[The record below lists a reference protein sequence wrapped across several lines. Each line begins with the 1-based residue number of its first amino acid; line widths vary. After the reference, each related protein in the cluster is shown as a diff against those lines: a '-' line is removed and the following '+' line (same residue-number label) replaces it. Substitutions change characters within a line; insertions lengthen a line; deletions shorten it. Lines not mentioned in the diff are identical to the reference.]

1 MEVSAAGSGSGGVSR
16 FKVCP
21 SFSLKTRRDT
31 NQSTD
36 QKLSSAMIIV
46 MAPGTERVDL
56 ENIRERIE
64 SRGMRAQINLGEE
77 RTVIGVMGSI
87 PPDFKDEMELMNG
100 VAEVMM
106 ISKPYKLAS
115 KEFHPDDTIIK
126 VGDAVIGGPKP
137 VIMAGPCSVEDEEQM
152 VSTAKAVKAAGATI
166 LRGGAFK
173 PRTSPYSFRGM
184 GEDGLKLLQLAKQET
199 GLPIITEVMATAD
212 VETVAKYADI
222 LQIGARNMQ
231 NYNLLDE
238 VGTIGKPVMVKRGL
252 SASYEEWLLAAEYV
266 MAGGNQEVILCERGV
281 RGFETFTRFTLDVAA
296 VPVIKRLSHLPIV
309 CDPSHSTGK
318 WYLVTPVALASV
330 AAGAHGLLIEV
341 HPNPDLA
348 KCDGPQ
354 SLTFENFEMLMEQ
367 VNAIASVRKQPV
379 TSN

>member
-1 MEVSAAGSGSGGVSR
+1 
-16 FKVCP
+16 
-21 SFSLKTRRDT
+21 
-31 NQSTD
+31 
-36 QKLSSAMIIV
+36 MIVV
-46 MAPGTERVDL
+46 MAPGTAQPDL
-56 ENIRERIE
+56 DNIRVRIE
-64 SRGMRAQINLGEE
+64 DRGLRAQINTGAE
-77 RTVIGVMGSI
+77 RTVIGVMGAI

-100 VAEVMM
+100 VDEVII

-152 VSTAKAVKAAGATI
+152 VSTAKAVKAAGATV

-238 VGTIGKPVMVKRGL
+238 VGLIGKPVMVKRGL

-266 MAGGNQEVILCERGV
+266 MAGGNEQVILCERGV

-309 CDPSHSTGK
+309 ADPSHSTGK

-341 HPNPDLA
+341 HPNPDQA

-354 SLTFENFEMLMEQ
+354 SLTFENFDILMEQ

-379 TSN
+379 TTG

>member
-1 MEVSAAGSGSGGVSR
+1 MIVVMA
-16 FKVCP
+16 
-21 SFSLKTRRDT
+21 RDT
-31 NQSTD
+31 AS
-36 QKLSSAMIIV
+36 
-46 MAPGTERVDL
+46 EDL
-56 ENIRERIE
+56 ENVRKRIE
-64 SRGMRAQINLGEE
+64 SRGLRAQINIGEE
-77 RTVIGVMGSI
+77 RAVVGVVGSI
-87 PPDFKDEMELMNG
+87 PPDFKDEMELMTG
-100 VAEVMM
+100 VSEVVMV
-106 ISKPYKLAS
+106 SKPYKLAS
-115 KEFHPDDTIIK
+115 KEFHPDNTIIK

-152 VSTAKAVKAAGATI
+152 VSTAKAVKKAGATV

-184 GEDGLKLLQLAKQET
+184 GEDGLKLLNLAKQET

-212 VETVAKYADI
+212 VETVAEYADI

-238 VGTIGKPVMVKRGL
+238 VGLVGKPVMVKRGL
-252 SASYEEWLLAAEYV
+252 AASYEEWLLAAEYV
-266 MAGGNQEVILCERGV
+266 MAGGNEQVILCERGV

-341 HPNPDLA
+341 HPNPDVA

-354 SLTFENFEMLMEQ
+354 SLTFENFDILMDQ
-367 VNAIASVRKQPV
+367 VNAVASVRKDPV
-379 TSN
+379 ATG

>member
-1 MEVSAAGSGSGGVSR
+1 
-16 FKVCP
+16 
-21 SFSLKTRRDT
+21 
-31 NQSTD
+31 
-36 QKLSSAMIIV
+36 MIVV
-46 MAPGTERVDL
+46 MAPGTAQPDL
-56 ENIRERIE
+56 DNIRVRIE
-64 SRGMRAQINLGEE
+64 DRGLRAQINTGAE

-100 VAEVMM
+100 VDEVII

-152 VSTAKAVKAAGATI
+152 VSTAKAVKAAGATV

-238 VGTIGKPVMVKRGL
+238 VGLIGKPVMVKRGL
-252 SASYEEWLLAAEYV
+252 AASYEEWLLAAEYV
-266 MAGGNQEVILCERGV
+266 MAGGNEQVILCERGI

-309 CDPSHSTGK
+309 ADPSHSTGK
-318 WYLVTPVALASV
+318 WYLVTPVALASI

-341 HPNPDLA
+341 HPNPDQA

-354 SLTFENFEMLMEQ
+354 SLTFENFDILMEQ

-379 TSN
+379 PTG

>member
-1 MEVSAAGSGSGGVSR
+1 MIVVMA
-16 FKVCP
+16 
-21 SFSLKTRRDT
+21 RDT
-31 NQSTD
+31 AS
-36 QKLSSAMIIV
+36 
-46 MAPGTERVDL
+46 EDL
-56 ENIRERIE
+56 ENVRKRIE
-64 SRGMRAQINLGEE
+64 SRGLKAQINIGEE
-77 RTVIGVMGSI
+77 RAVVGVVGSI

-100 VAEVMM
+100 VSEVEMV
-106 ISKPYKLAS
+106 SKPYKLAS
-115 KEFHPDDTIIK
+115 KEFHPDNTIIK

-152 VSTAKAVKAAGATI
+152 VSTAKAVKNAGATV

-184 GEDGLKLLQLAKQET
+184 GEDGLKLLNLAKQET
-199 GLPIITEVMATAD
+199 GLPIITEVMATDD

-238 VGTIGKPVMVKRGL
+238 VGLVGKPVMVKRGL
-252 SASYEEWLLAAEYV
+252 AASYEEWLLAAEYV
-266 MAGGNQEVILCERGV
+266 MAGGNEEVILCERGV

-341 HPNPDLA
+341 HPNPDVA

-354 SLTFENFEMLMEQ
+354 SLTFENFDTLMDQ
-367 VNAIASVRKQPV
+367 VNAVASVRKDPV
-379 TSN
+379 STG

>member
-1 MEVSAAGSGSGGVSR
+1 
-16 FKVCP
+16 
-21 SFSLKTRRDT
+21 
-31 NQSTD
+31 
-36 QKLSSAMIIV
+36 
-46 MAPGTERVDL
+46 MAPGAAKDDL
-56 ENIRERIE
+56 DSIKNRIE
-64 SRGMRAQINLGEE
+64 SRGMRAQINTGSE
-77 RTVIGVMGSI
+77 RVVVGVMGSI

-100 VAEVMM
+100 VAEVIL

-126 VGDAVIGGPKP
+126 VGDAVIGGPDP

-152 VSTAKAVKAAGATI
+152 VSTAKAVKAAGATV

-238 VGTIGKPVMVKRGL
+238 VGLIGKPVMVKRGL
-252 SASYEEWLLAAEYV
+252 AASYEEWLLAAEYV
-266 MAGGNQEVILCERGV
+266 MAGGNEQVILCERGV

-309 CDPSHSTGK
+309 ADPSHSTGK
-318 WYLVTPVALASV
+318 WYLVTPVALASI

-341 HPNPDLA
+341 HPNPDQA

-354 SLTFENFEMLMEQ
+354 SLTFENFGILMEQ

-379 TSN
+379 STG

>member
-1 MEVSAAGSGSGGVSR
+1 MIVVME
-16 FKVCP
+16 
-21 SFSLKTRRDT
+21 
-31 NQSTD
+31 
-36 QKLSSAMIIV
+36 
-46 MAPGTERVDL
+46 PGTAKIDL
-56 ENIRERIE
+56 DNIKERIE
-64 SRGMRAQINLGEE
+64 SRGLRAQINTGAE

-87 PPDFKDEMELMNG
+87 PADFKDEMELMNG
-100 VAEVMM
+100 VDEVVM

-115 KEFHPDDTIIK
+115 REFHPDDTIIK
-126 VGDAVIGGPKP
+126 VGDAVIGGPDP

-238 VGTIGKPVMVKRGL
+238 VGLIGKPVMVKRGL
-252 SASYEEWLLAAEYV
+252 AASYEEWLLAAEYV
-266 MAGGNQEVILCERGV
+266 MAGGNEQVILCERGV
-281 RGFETFTRFTLDVAA
+281 RGFETFPRFTLDVAA

-309 CDPSHSTGK
+309 ADPSHSTGK
-318 WYLVTPVALASV
+318 WYLVTPVALASI

-341 HPNPDLA
+341 HPNPDQA

-354 SLTFENFEMLMEQ
+354 SLTFENFDILMEQ

-379 TSN
+379 STG

>member
-1 MEVSAAGSGSGGVSR
+1 
-16 FKVCP
+16 
-21 SFSLKTRRDT
+21 
-31 NQSTD
+31 
-36 QKLSSAMIIV
+36 MIVV
-46 MAPGTERVDL
+46 MARGTANEDL
-56 ENIRERIE
+56 EKVRERIE
-64 SRGMRAQINLGEE
+64 NRGLRAQINLGEE
-77 RTVIGVMGSI
+77 RAVIGVMGSI

-100 VAEVMM
+100 VSEVVMV
-106 ISKPYKLAS
+106 SKPYKLAS
-115 KEFHPDDTIIK
+115 KEFHPDNTIIK
-126 VGDAVIGGPKP
+126 VGDAVIGGPDP

-152 VSTAKAVKAAGATI
+152 VSTAIAVKAAGATI

-184 GEDGLKLLQLAKQET
+184 GEDGLKLLQTAKQET

-238 VGTIGKPVMVKRGL
+238 VGLIGKPVMVKRGL
-252 SASYEEWLLAAEYV
+252 AASYEEWLLAAEYV
-266 MAGGNQEVILCERGV
+266 MAGGNEQVILCERGI

-309 CDPSHSTGK
+309 ADPSHSTGK

-341 HPNPDLA
+341 HPNPDVA

-354 SLTFENFEMLMEQ
+354 SLTFENFDLLMEQ
-367 VNAIASVRKQPV
+367 VHAIASVRKEPV
-379 TSN
+379 SAA

>member
-1 MEVSAAGSGSGGVSR
+1 
-16 FKVCP
+16 
-21 SFSLKTRRDT
+21 
-31 NQSTD
+31 
-36 QKLSSAMIIV
+36 MIVV
-46 MAPGTERVDL
+46 MAPGTAKIDL
-56 ENIRERIE
+56 HNIKERIE
-64 SRGMRAQINLGEE
+64 SRGLRAQINTGAE

-87 PPDFKDEMELMNG
+87 PADFKDEMELMNG
-100 VAEVMM
+100 VDEVVM

-115 KEFHPDDTIIK
+115 REFHPDDTIIK
-126 VGDAVIGGPKP
+126 VGDAVIGGPDP

-199 GLPIITEVMATAD
+199 GLPIITEVMATSD

-238 VGTIGKPVMVKRGL
+238 VGLIGKPVMVKRGL

-266 MAGGNQEVILCERGV
+266 MAGGNEQVILCERGV

-309 CDPSHSTGK
+309 ADPSHSTGK

-341 HPNPDLA
+341 HPNPDQA

-354 SLTFENFEMLMEQ
+354 SLTFENFDILMDQ
-367 VNAIASVRKQPV
+367 VHAIASVRKQPV
-379 TSN
+379 STS

>member
-1 MEVSAAGSGSGGVSR
+1 
-16 FKVCP
+16 
-21 SFSLKTRRDT
+21 
-31 NQSTD
+31 
-36 QKLSSAMIIV
+36 MIVV
-46 MAPGTERVDL
+46 MAPGTAQSDLDSIRV
-56 ENIRERIE
+56 RIE
-64 SRGMRAQINLGEE
+64 DRGLRAQINTGAE

-100 VAEVMM
+100 VDEVII

-152 VSTAKAVKAAGATI
+152 VSTAKAVKAAGATV

-238 VGTIGKPVMVKRGL
+238 VGLIGKPVMVKRGL
-252 SASYEEWLLAAEYV
+252 AASYEEWLLAAEYV
-266 MAGGNQEVILCERGV
+266 MAGGNEQVILCERGV

-309 CDPSHSTGK
+309 ADPSHSTGK

-341 HPNPDLA
+341 HPNPDQA

-354 SLTFENFEMLMEQ
+354 SLTFENFDILMEQ

-379 TSN
+379 TTG

>member
-1 MEVSAAGSGSGGVSR
+1 
-16 FKVCP
+16 
-21 SFSLKTRRDT
+21 
-31 NQSTD
+31 
-36 QKLSSAMIIV
+36 
-46 MAPGTERVDL
+46 MAPGAAKDDL
-56 ENIRERIE
+56 DSIKNRIE
-64 SRGMRAQINLGEE
+64 SRGMRAQINTGSE
-77 RTVIGVMGSI
+77 RVVVGVMGSI

-100 VAEVMM
+100 VAEVIL

-126 VGDAVIGGPKP
+126 VGDAVIGGPDP

-152 VSTAKAVKAAGATI
+152 VSTAKAVKAAGATV

-238 VGTIGKPVMVKRGL
+238 VGLIGKPVMVKRGL
-252 SASYEEWLLAAEYV
+252 AASYEEWLLAAEYV
-266 MAGGNQEVILCERGV
+266 MAGGNEQVILCERGV

-309 CDPSHSTGK
+309 ADPSHSTGK
-318 WYLVTPVALASV
+318 WYLVTPVALASI

-341 HPNPDLA
+341 HPNPDQA

-354 SLTFENFEMLMEQ
+354 SLTFENFDILMEQ
-367 VNAIASVRKQPV
+367 VNAVASVRKQPV
-379 TSN
+379 STG

>member
-1 MEVSAAGSGSGGVSR
+1 MIVVMSR
-16 FKVCP
+16 E
-21 SFSLKTRRDT
+21 TT
-31 NQSTD
+31 ND
-36 QKLSSAMIIV
+36 
-46 MAPGTERVDL
+46 DL
-56 ENIRERIE
+56 EAIRERIE
-64 SRGMRAQINLGEE
+64 SRGMVAQINLGVE

-100 VAEVMM
+100 VVEVVM

-115 KEFHPDDTIIK
+115 KEFHPDDTIIR
-126 VGDAVIGGPKP
+126 VGDAVIGGPDP

-152 VSTAKAVKAAGATI
+152 VSTAKAVKAAGATVM
-166 LRGGAFK
+166 RGGAFK

-184 GEDGLKLLQLAKQET
+184 GEDGLKLLLTAKQET
-199 GLPIITEVMATAD
+199 GLPIITEVMATDD

-238 VGTIGKPVMVKRGL
+238 VGKLNKPVMVKRGL
-252 SASYEEWLLAAEYV
+252 AASYEEWLLAAEYV
-266 MAGGNQEVILCERGV
+266 MAGGNQQVILCERGI

-318 WYLVTPVALASV
+318 WYLVTPVALASI
-330 AAGAHGLLIEV
+330 AAGAHGLIIEV
-341 HPNPDLA
+341 HPNPDMA

-354 SLTFENFEMLMEQ
+354 SLTFENFDMLMEQ
-367 VNAIASVRKQPV
+367 VKAIASVRKQPAG
-379 TSN
+379 SN

>member
-1 MEVSAAGSGSGGVSR
+1 
-16 FKVCP
+16 
-21 SFSLKTRRDT
+21 
-31 NQSTD
+31 
-36 QKLSSAMIIV
+36 MIIV

-64 SRGMRAQINLGEE
+64 SHGMRAQINLGEE

-115 KEFHPDDTIIK
+115 KEFHPADTIIK
-126 VGDAVIGGPKP
+126 VGDAVIGGPIP

-152 VSTAKAVKAAGATI
+152 VSTAKAVKAAGATV

-184 GEDGLKLLQLAKQET
+184 GEDGLKLLNLAKQET

-341 HPNPDLA
+341 HPNPDIA

-354 SLTFENFEMLMEQ
+354 SLTFENFDMLMEQ
-367 VNAIASVRKQPV
+367 VNAISSVRKQPV

>member
-1 MEVSAAGSGSGGVSR
+1 
-16 FKVCP
+16 
-21 SFSLKTRRDT
+21 
-31 NQSTD
+31 
-36 QKLSSAMIIV
+36 
-46 MAPGTERVDL
+46 MAPGAAKDDL
-56 ENIRERIE
+56 DSIKNRIE
-64 SRGMRAQINLGEE
+64 SRGMKAQINTGSE
-77 RTVIGVMGSI
+77 RVVVGVMGSI

-100 VAEVMM
+100 VDEVIL

-126 VGDAVIGGPKP
+126 VGDAVIGGPDP

-152 VSTAKAVKAAGATI
+152 VSTAKAVKAAGATV

-199 GLPIITEVMATAD
+199 GLPIITEGMATAD

-238 VGTIGKPVMVKRGL
+238 VGLIGKPVMVKRGL
-252 SASYEEWLLAAEYV
+252 AASYEEWLLAAEYV
-266 MAGGNQEVILCERGV
+266 MAGGNEQVILCERGI

-309 CDPSHSTGK
+309 ADPSHSTGK
-318 WYLVTPVALASV
+318 WYLVTPVALASI

-341 HPNPDLA
+341 HPNPDQA

-354 SLTFENFEMLMEQ
+354 SLTFENFDILMEQ
-367 VNAIASVRKQPV
+367 VNAVASVRKQPV
-379 TSN
+379 FTG

>member
-1 MEVSAAGSGSGGVSR
+1 
-16 FKVCP
+16 
-21 SFSLKTRRDT
+21 
-31 NQSTD
+31 
-36 QKLSSAMIIV
+36 MIVV
-46 MAPGTERVDL
+46 MAPGTAQPDL
-56 ENIRERIE
+56 DNIRARIE
-64 SRGMRAQINLGEE
+64 DRGLRAQINTGSE
-77 RTVIGVMGSI
+77 RVVVGVMGSI

-100 VAEVMM
+100 VDEVIL

-126 VGDAVIGGPKP
+126 VGDAVIGGPDP

-152 VSTAKAVKAAGATI
+152 VSTAKAVKAAGATV

-238 VGTIGKPVMVKRGL
+238 VGLIGKPVMVKRGL
-252 SASYEEWLLAAEYV
+252 AASYEEWLLAAEYV
-266 MAGGNQEVILCERGV
+266 MAGGNEQVILCERGI

-309 CDPSHSTGK
+309 ADPSHSTGK
-318 WYLVTPVALASV
+318 WYLVTPVALASI

-341 HPNPDLA
+341 HPNPDQA

-354 SLTFENFEMLMEQ
+354 SLTFENFDILMEQ
-367 VNAIASVRKQPV
+367 VNAVASVRKQPV
-379 TSN
+379 STG

>member
-1 MEVSAAGSGSGGVSR
+1 
-16 FKVCP
+16 
-21 SFSLKTRRDT
+21 
-31 NQSTD
+31 
-36 QKLSSAMIIV
+36 MIVV
-46 MAPGTERVDL
+46 MAPGTAQPDL
-56 ENIRERIE
+56 DNIRVRIE
-64 SRGMRAQINLGEE
+64 DRGLRAQINTGAE

-100 VAEVMM
+100 VDEVII

-152 VSTAKAVKAAGATI
+152 VSTAKAVKAAGASV

-231 NYNLLDE
+231 HYNLLDE
-238 VGTIGKPVMVKRGL
+238 VGLIGKPGMVKRGL

-266 MAGGNQEVILCERGV
+266 MAGGNEQVILCERGV

-309 CDPSHSTGK
+309 ADPSHSTGK

-341 HPNPDLA
+341 HPNPDQA

-354 SLTFENFEMLMEQ
+354 SLTFENFDILMEQ

-379 TSN
+379 TTG

>member
-1 MEVSAAGSGSGGVSR
+1 
-16 FKVCP
+16 
-21 SFSLKTRRDT
+21 
-31 NQSTD
+31 
-36 QKLSSAMIIV
+36 MIIV
-46 MAPGTERVDL
+46 MAPGAAKDDL
-56 ENIRERIE
+56 DSIKNRIE
-64 SRGMRAQINLGEE
+64 SRGMKAQINTGSE
-77 RTVIGVMGSI
+77 RVVVGVMGSI

-100 VAEVMM
+100 VDEVIL

-126 VGDAVIGGPKP
+126 VGDAVIGGPDP

-152 VSTAKAVKAAGATI
+152 VSTAKAVKAAGATV

-238 VGTIGKPVMVKRGL
+238 VGLIGKPVMVKRGL
-252 SASYEEWLLAAEYV
+252 AASYEEWLLAAEYV
-266 MAGGNQEVILCERGV
+266 MAGGNEQVILCERGI

-309 CDPSHSTGK
+309 ADPSHSTGK
-318 WYLVTPVALASV
+318 WYLVTPVALASI

-341 HPNPDLA
+341 HPNPDQA

-354 SLTFENFEMLMEQ
+354 SLTFENFDILMEQ
-367 VNAIASVRKQPV
+367 VNAVASVRKQPV
-379 TSN
+379 STG

>member
-1 MEVSAAGSGSGGVSR
+1 
-16 FKVCP
+16 
-21 SFSLKTRRDT
+21 
-31 NQSTD
+31 
-36 QKLSSAMIIV
+36 MIVV
-46 MAPGTERVDL
+46 MALGTAQVDL
-56 ENIRERIE
+56 DNIKERIE
-64 SRGMRAQINLGEE
+64 ARGMRAQINTGAE
-77 RTVIGVMGSI
+77 RTVIGVMRSI

-100 VAEVMM
+100 VDEVVM

-115 KEFHPDDTIIK
+115 REFHPDDTIIK
-126 VGDAVIGGPKP
+126 VGDAVIGGPDP

-152 VSTAKAVKAAGATI
+152 VSTAKAVKAAGATV

-199 GLPIITEVMATAD
+199 GLPIITEVMATSD

-238 VGTIGKPVMVKRGL
+238 VGKIGKPVMVKRGL

-266 MAGGNQEVILCERGV
+266 LAGGNENVILCERGI

-309 CDPSHSTGK
+309 ADPSHSTGK

-341 HPNPDLA
+341 HPNPDQA

-354 SLTFENFEMLMEQ
+354 SLTFENFDILMEQ
-367 VNAIASVRKQPV
+367 VHAIASVRKQPV
-379 TSN
+379 STG